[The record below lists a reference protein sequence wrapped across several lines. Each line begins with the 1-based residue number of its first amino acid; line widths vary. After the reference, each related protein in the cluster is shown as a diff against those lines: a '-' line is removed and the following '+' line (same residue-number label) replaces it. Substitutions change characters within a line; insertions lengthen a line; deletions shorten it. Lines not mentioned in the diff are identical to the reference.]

1 MAKIAACVPTLNH
14 AEVVDDVLQ
23 KCIEYYDRR
32 GIDIYYY
39 DSSDGGETK
48 EIIDKYIGEGYHNL
62 YYIRVAPGTGIED
75 KINIILSGQGLQ
87 GYYDYIWPIKDRA
100 FVDRESLDGILAAM
114 EEREY
119 DIVFL
124 GTCGQNQN
132 VVYDKPQEFYR
143 DWGWLATSMDA
154 TIYRYDTMIAGFDA
168 ARFEQ
173 EIKDTYRE
181 NWCLYAF
188 LFRKL
193 AEADRSIIVLRN
205 ERIMIQCSDL
215 GESMWIRN
223 TFKVWKDCWIAA
235 NDDLPEI
242 YAPYRDLIIKCAPSL
257 PWIIG
262 DTQRLMELHEMGVL
276 TEEALPQILQDWERV
291 SDIPRNTVT
300 KIARGTYDCYHDVS
314 DLGSSEDKAV
324 ELIARLA
331 EMMQEE
337 KIGKQQVPIE
347 DIISMTLLKLGESTR
362 LSKKQLF
369 LLQGSVLDV
378 MHYLEGDDASVKQM
392 SAALQILIDFLLL
405 LQ

>member
-14 AEVVDDVLQ
+14 AKVVEDVLQ

-39 DSSDGGETK
+39 DSSEGSETK
-48 EIIDKYIGEGYHNL
+48 EIIDKYVGKGYHNL
-62 YYIRVAPGTGIED
+62 YYIRVSPGTEIED

-87 GYYDYIWPIKDRA
+87 GYYDYIWPIKDRS
-100 FVDRESLDGILAAM
+100 FVESESLDGILTAM
-114 EEREY
+114 EEQTY

-143 DWGWLATSMDA
+143 DWGWLATSIDT
-154 TIYRYDTMIAGFDA
+154 TIYRYDTMIASFDA
-168 ARFEQ
+168 AKFKQ

-181 NWCLYAF
+181 NWSLYAF

-205 ERIMIQCSDL
+205 ERMPIHASAL
-215 GESMWIRN
+215 GESMWISS
-223 TFKVWKDCWIAA
+223 TFKVWKDRWIAA

-242 YAPYRDLIIKCAPSL
+242 YAPYRDHIIKYAASL
-257 PWIIG
+257 PCIIG
-262 DTQRLMELHEMGVL
+262 DTQRLMKLHEMGVL
-276 TEEALPQILQDWERV
+276 TEEALPQILTDWERV
-291 SDIPRNTVT
+291 SDIPQNTVI
-300 KIARGTYDCYHDVS
+300 KIARYHDVS
-314 DLGSSEDKAV
+314 GIRNSEDKAV

-331 EMMQEE
+331 EMMREE
-337 KIGKQQVPIE
+337 KIEKQQVPIE
-347 DIISMTLLKLGESTR
+347 DIISMTLLKLEESRR

-378 MHYLEGDDASVKQM
+378 MQYLKGDDTSVKQM
-392 SAALQILIDFLLL
+392 SAALQILINFLLL

>member
-23 KCIEYYDRR
+23 KSIEYYDRR

-39 DSSDGGETK
+39 DSSDGNETK

-62 YYIRVAPGTGIED
+62 YYIRVSPGTEIED
-75 KINIILSGQGLQ
+75 KINLILSGQGLQ
-87 GYYDYIWPIKDRA
+87 RYYDYIWPIKDRS

-114 EEREY
+114 EEQAY

-143 DWGWLATSMDA
+143 DWGWLATSMDTA
-154 TIYRYDTMIAGFDA
+154 IYRYDTMIAGFDA
-168 ARFEQ
+168 AKFKQ
-173 EIKDTYRE
+173 EIKDTYRD
-181 NWCLYAF
+181 NWSLYAF

-205 ERIMIQCSDL
+205 ERITIQASDL
-215 GESMWIRN
+215 GKSMWISS
-223 TFKVWKDCWIAA
+223 TFKVWKDRWIAA

-242 YAPYRDLIIKCAPSL
+242 YAPYRDLIIKCAASL

-262 DTQRLMELHEMGVL
+262 DAQRLTELHEMGVL

-291 SDIPRNTVT
+291 SDIPQNTVT

-314 DLGSSEDKAV
+314 GLGSSEDKAV

-347 DIISMTLLKLGESTR
+347 DIISMTLLKLGESRR

-392 SAALQILIDFLLL
+392 SVALQILINFLLL

>member
-14 AEVVDDVLQ
+14 AKVVEDVLQ

-39 DSSDGGETK
+39 DSSEGSETK
-48 EIIDKYIGEGYHNL
+48 EIIDKYVGKGYHNL
-62 YYIRVAPGTGIED
+62 YYIRVSPGTEIED

-87 GYYDYIWPIKDRA
+87 GYYDYIWPIKDRS
-100 FVDRESLDGILAAM
+100 FVESESLDGILTAM
-114 EEREY
+114 EEQTY

-143 DWGWLATSMDA
+143 DWGWLATSIDT
-154 TIYRYDTMIAGFDA
+154 TIYRYDTMIASFDA
-168 ARFEQ
+168 AKFKQ

-181 NWCLYAF
+181 NWSLYAF

-205 ERIMIQCSDL
+205 ERMPIHASAL
-215 GESMWIRN
+215 GESMWISS
-223 TFKVWKDCWIAA
+223 TFKVWKDRWIAA

-242 YAPYRDLIIKCAPSL
+242 YAPYRDHIIKYAASL

-262 DTQRLMELHEMGVL
+262 DTQRLMKLHEMGVL
-276 TEEALPQILQDWERV
+276 TEEALPQILTDWERV
-291 SDIPRNTVT
+291 SDIPQNTVI

-314 DLGSSEDKAV
+314 GIRNSEDKAV

-331 EMMQEE
+331 EMMREE
-337 KIGKQQVPIE
+337 KIEKQQVPIE
-347 DIISMTLLKLGESTR
+347 DIISMTLLKLEESRR

-378 MHYLEGDDASVKQM
+378 MQYLKGDDTSVKQM
-392 SAALQILIDFLLL
+392 SAALQILINFLLL